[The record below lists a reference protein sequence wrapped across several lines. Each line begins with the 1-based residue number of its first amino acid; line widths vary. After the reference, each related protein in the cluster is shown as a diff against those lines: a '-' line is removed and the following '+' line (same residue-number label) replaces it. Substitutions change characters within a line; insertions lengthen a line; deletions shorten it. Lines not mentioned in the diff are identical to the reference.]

1 MSWLRR
7 FAVAGALVV
16 TILGFDGTVMSVPTA
31 MAATTQADHSRTD
44 RVVEDPAY
52 AAEGARL
59 GKEAAASLVGQ
70 PAPAITMTTIDGAQI
85 DLAKIYG
92 KKPVYLKFW
101 ATWCVPCRQQMP
113 GFEHIYE
120 TMGNQIQVVAVDI
133 GFNDDLAAVRAY
145 RQQMGLH
152 MPIVMD
158 DGSLG
163 ALFNLRVT
171 PQHVLIGRD
180 GRIAYVGHLADQPL
194 DAALQGVLSAPRG
207 HTVVK
212 ALYRPSQP
220 VFKPGEIVRGLQA
233 RTNSGARVVLG
244 RGHAGRLQGVVFFST
259 WCESYL
265 ATSRPA
271 AAQACRR
278 VREQVDRLAAS
289 GSVDWIG
296 IAGGPWSTAAD
307 LADYQATTKTKIPLA
322 LDTSGKLFRSF
333 GVREIPTIALIDGS
347 GRLVRLIGPND
358 ADIQGAIREV
368 RMSRAQSPG
377 RK

>member
-1 MSWLRR
+1 MSRLKW
-7 FAVAGALVV
+7 FAVGGALIG
-16 TILGFDGTVMSVPTA
+16 TFLGVDGSMMSVPTA
-31 MAATTQADHSRTD
+31 AAATAQTEH
-44 RVVEDPAY
+44 VVEDPAY
-52 AAEGARL
+52 AAKGERL
-59 GKEAAASLVGQ
+59 GKAAAASLVGQ
-70 PAPAITMTTIDGAQI
+70 PAPAIVLTTIDGAHI

-92 KKPVYLKFW
+92 NKPVYLKFW

-113 GFEHIYE
+113 GFENIYE
-120 TMGNQIQVVAVDI
+120 KLGNQIQVVAVDI
-133 GFNDDLAAVRAY
+133 GFNDDEGAVRAY
-145 RQQMGLH
+145 SKQMGLR

-180 GRIAYVGHLADQPL
+180 GRITYVGHLADQQL
-194 DAALQGVLSAPRG
+194 DVALQKVLSAPRG
-207 HTVVK
+207 HRVVR

-220 VFKPGEIVRGLQA
+220 VFKPGEIVKGLQA

-244 RGHAGRLQGVVFFST
+244 RGHPGRLQGVVFFST

-271 AAQACRR
+271 TAQACRR

-289 GSVDWIG
+289 RSVDWIG
-296 IAGGPWSTAAD
+296 VAGGPWSTAAD
-307 LADYQATTKTKIPLA
+307 LADYQTTTKTKIPLA
-322 LDTSGKLFRSF
+322 LDTSGRLFRSF

-347 GRLVRLIGPND
+347 GRLVRLIGPAD
-358 ADIQGAIREV
+358 ADIQGAIQEV
-368 RMSRAQSPG
+368 RMSRSQSPG

>member
-1 MSWLRR
+1 MRWLKWL
-7 FAVAGALVV
+7 AVAGALVG
-16 TILGFDGTVMSVPTA
+16 TMFGFDGAMVSVPTA
-31 MAATTQADHSRTD
+31 AAATAQDNGSSTD
-44 RVVEDPAY
+44 QVAEDPAY
-52 AAEGARL
+52 AAEGERL
-59 GKEAAASLVGQ
+59 GKVAAAGLVGQ
-70 PAPAITMTTIDGAQI
+70 PAPATTMTTIDGAKI
-85 DLAKIYG
+85 DLARIYG

-120 TMGNQIQVVAVDI
+120 KLGNQIQVVAVDI
-133 GFNDDLAAVRAY
+133 GFNDDEAAVRAY

-163 ALFNLRVT
+163 TLFDLRVT

-180 GRIAYVGHLADQPL
+180 GRIAYVGHLADQQL
-194 DAALQGVLSAPRG
+194 DVALHKVLSAPRG

-220 VFKPGEIVRGLQA
+220 VFKTGEIVRGLQA
-233 RTNSGARVVLG
+233 RTNAGARVVLG

-322 LDTSGKLFRSF
+322 LDTSGTLFRSF
-333 GVREIPTIALIDGS
+333 GVREIPTIALIDRS
-347 GRLVRLIGPND
+347 GRLVRLIGPDD
-358 ADIQGAIREV
+358 ADIQGAIQEA
-368 RMSRAQSPG
+368 RMSRSQSPG

>member
-1 MSWLRR
+1 MSWSKWL
-7 FAVAGALVV
+7 AVGGALVGS
-16 TILGFDGTVMSVPTA
+16 ILGFYGVMKSVP
-31 MAATTQADHSRTD
+31 MAAAATAQTQHSGTDH
-44 RVVEDPAY
+44 VVEDPAY
-52 AAEGARL
+52 AAEGERL
-59 GKEAAASLVGQ
+59 GKVAAAGLVGQ
-70 PAPAITMTTIDGAQI
+70 PAPAVAMTTIDGAHI

-92 KKPVYLKFW
+92 QKPVYLKFW

-113 GFEHIYE
+113 GFENIYE
-120 TMGNQIQVVAVDI
+120 KMGNRIQVVAVDI
-133 GFNDDLAAVRAY
+133 GFNDDEAAVRAY
-145 RQQMGLH
+145 RKQMGLR

-180 GRIAYVGHLADQPL
+180 GRIAYVGHLADQQL
-194 DAALQGVLSAPRG
+194 DAALQKVLSAPSG
-207 HTVVK
+207 HRVVR

-220 VFKPGEIVRGLQA
+220 VFEPGEIVKGLQA

-271 AAQACRR
+271 TAQACRR
-278 VREQVDRLAAS
+278 VREQTDQLAAK
-289 GSVDWIG
+289 GSVHWIG

-347 GRLVRLIGPND
+347 GRLVRLIGPKD
-358 ADIQGAIREV
+358 TDIQGAIQEV
-368 RMSRAQSPG
+368 RMSRSQSTG